1 MYAKKEHI
9 LPEYQNRIEKRP
21 LVVMPHGG
29 PHSTFANGL
38 TCMRYVLLKMGYYI
52 LHPNFSGSIGY
63 GKESVVASL
72 GKIG

>member
-1 MYAKKEHI
+1 
-9 LPEYQNRIEKRP
+9 
-21 LVVMPHGG
+21 MPHGG